1 MPICFP
7 PVVDERTVFMV
18 IGSMPG
24 AASLAAQ
31 AYYAHPRNLFW
42 PCVWAAFSPGNQPKN
57 YADKPVPKPYDWA
70 AITPPPNYADKLAV
84 LLANG
89 GGLWDALSSCER
101 AGSLDTHIRQA
112 VPNDFLSLFA
122 RYPAIKT
129 LLFNGTAA
137 HQYFVRAFGQLPGKT
152 YLLLPSTSPA
162 NAALSPQQKSALWV
176 SALRKAAQGLN

>member
-42 PCVWAAFSPGNQPKN
+42 PCVFAAFSNGRTPKN
-57 YADKPVPKPYDWA
+57 YADK
-70 AITPPPNYADKLAV
+70 LSV

-101 AGSLDTHIRQA
+101 AGSLDAHIRQA

-176 SALRKAAQGLN
+176 SALRKAAQGIN

>member
-42 PCVWAAFSPGNQPKN
+42 PCVFAAFSNGRTPKN
-57 YADKPVPKPYDWA
+57 YADK
-70 AITPPPNYADKLAV
+70 LSV

-101 AGSLDTHIRQA
+101 AGSLDAHIRQA

-162 NAALSPQQKSALWV
+162 NAALSPNKKARCGSARYAKPHKGV
-176 SALRKAAQGLN
+176 INGT

>member
-31 AYYAHPRNLFW
+31 AYYAHKRNLFW
-42 PCVWAAFSPGNQPKN
+42 PCVSAAFSPEN
-57 YADKPVPKPYDWA
+57 
-70 AITPPPNYADKLAV
+70 PPQNYADKLAV

-112 VPNDFLSLFA
+112 VPNDFHALFA

-137 HQYFVRAFGQLPGKT
+137 TNTLCARLGSY
-152 YLLLPSTSPA
+152 PA
-162 NAALSPQQKSALWV
+162 KHICYCRPPAPPMPPFPPNKKARCGSARY
-176 SALRKAAQGLN
+176 AKHHKGAINGT

>member
-7 PVVDERTVFMV
+7 PVVDERTIFMV

-31 AYYAHPRNLFW
+31 AYYAHKRNLFW
-42 PCVWAAFSPGNQPKN
+42 PCVLAAFSPEN
-57 YADKPVPKPYDWA
+57 
-70 AITPPPNYADKLAV
+70 PPQNYADKLAV

-137 HQYFVRAFGQLPGKT
+137 HKYFVRAFGQLSGKT
-152 YLLLPSTSPA
+152 YILLPSTSPA

-176 SALRKAAQGLN
+176 SALRQASQGSN